1 MIAMV
6 LELTYLPD
14 NDPALIRAE
23 YQDLTEQSN
32 GPDPFL
38 ERHRHLVRALC
49 SCIYMDC
56 RFLMLG
62 RKDVG
67 VAHSQAIRRGRS
79 LLEGVGGRM
88 AGVKYMLVYAHILC
102 NGGVVGDGRAIHSR
116 KVSFGKHLVVVG
128 GGSAWLAVGGTR

>member
-1 MIAMV
+1 MIATV
-6 LELTYLPD
+6 LDPTYLPD

-23 YQDLTEQSN
+23 YQHLTKQSY

-67 VAHSQAIRRGRS
+67 VAHSQAIRRGRG

-102 NGGVVGDGRAIHSR
+102 DGCVVGDGRAVHSR
-116 KVSFGKHLVVVG
+116 KVSLGKHLVVG